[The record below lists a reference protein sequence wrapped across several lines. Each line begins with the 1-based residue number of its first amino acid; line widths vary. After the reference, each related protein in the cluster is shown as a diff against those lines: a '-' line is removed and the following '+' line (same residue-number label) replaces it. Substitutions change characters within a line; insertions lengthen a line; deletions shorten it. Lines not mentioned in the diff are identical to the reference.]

1 MIRIGAVMSDELVQ
15 SFRQSLDSNEVAVAQ
30 LGPSFSR
37 MRSYNPADLQGL
49 VCELSETALD
59 GYADR
64 DASLRSIPCAGLP
77 VVSHAQALA
86 REAGITAV
94 IRGPEDLSEWMSSI
108 AVPASV
114 SAGPIIAI
122 WGPAG
127 SPGRSTIALCL
138 AVTLARRGER
148 VMLVDGDTYAPS
160 LAPLLGLHTPHSG
173 VVSLSRQARVDS
185 VLAPNLETCA
195 VQYDL
200 GHQSLSVVT
209 GLSSPAQYV
218 DCGSLSWARGLTSL
232 SVAGHTLVVDLASPL
247 LQLPGETLGGPMRN
261 ALTIATLEA
270 AGRVVV
276 VANPTPLSILRLSR
290 DWPRLSELVQTAP
303 LDVCLNNAPA
313 SAQTAIDDS
322 VHALWQ
328 LTGRGEATIFP
339 SDRLWSRPSASVAGL
354 LSSPE
359 AKSPL
364 LMSVGRHVSSQWGIL
379 ERHSPRSGRLGESAH
394 RKPGFSMPNWAQGKK
409 RLP

>member
-15 SFRQSLDSNEVAVAQ
+15 SLRESLDSKDVAVVQ
-30 LGPSFSR
+30 FGSSFSR
-37 MRSYNPADLQGL
+37 LRSTNSVDLHGL

-64 DASLRSIPCAGLP
+64 EHRLRSIPCAGLP
-77 VVSHAQALA
+77 VVSHAEALA
-86 REAGITAV
+86 GEAGITTV
-94 IRGPEDLSEWMSSI
+94 IRGPEDLSLWLSSI
-108 AVPASV
+108 AVPTSV
-114 SAGPIIAI
+114 SVGQVIAI

-138 AVTLARRGER
+138 AATLARRGER

-160 LAPLLGLHTPHSG
+160 LAPLLGLHAPQSG
-173 VVSLSRQARVDS
+173 VVSLSRQARLDTD
-185 VLAPNLETCA
+185 LAPNLETCA
-195 VQYDL
+195 VQWEL
-200 GHQSLSVVT
+200 GSQSLSVLT
-209 GLSSPAQYV
+209 GLSSPAKYV
-218 DCGSLSWARGLTSL
+218 DCGSLPWARGLTTL
-232 SVAGHTLVVDLASPL
+232 KAAGHTLVVDLASPL
-247 LQLPGETLGGPMRN
+247 LHLPGETIGGPMRN
-261 ALTIATLEA
+261 ALAIATLEA
-270 AGRVVV
+270 ADRVVV

-290 DWPRLSELVQTAP
+290 DWPRLTELVQTAS
-303 LDVCLNNAPA
+303 LDVCLNNTPA
-313 SAQTAIDDS
+313 NAQTAVDDS

-339 SDRLWSRPSASVAGL
+339 SDRLWSRPSASVRGL

-364 LMSVGRHVSSQWGIL
+364 LTSVGRHVTSQWGIP
-379 ERHSPRSGRLGESAH
+379 ERHPLRTGRLGESAH
-394 RKPGFSMPNWAQGKK
+394 RQPGFSPLSWAQGKK